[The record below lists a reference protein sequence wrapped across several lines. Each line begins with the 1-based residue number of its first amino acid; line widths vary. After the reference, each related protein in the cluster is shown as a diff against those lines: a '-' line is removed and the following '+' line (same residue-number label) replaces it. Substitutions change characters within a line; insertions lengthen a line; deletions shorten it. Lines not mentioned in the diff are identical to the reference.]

1 MPRLEVADTLAR
13 ALLRLE
19 IAHVRWMHPGKL
31 EIEQVAKQSM
41 AGADV
46 GPRDVRGNIRT
57 ELIQAILPLT
67 L

>member
-1 MPRLEVADTLAR
+1 MPRPKAADTSAR

-19 IAHVRWMHPGKL
+19 TAHVHWMHPGKI

-46 GPRDVRGNIRT
+46 GPRDVSGNIRI